1 MEAPEDAAA
10 QTAGTGGGAG
20 SRRLA
25 RARGARPQRAARA
38 RHQGRRDLRDR
49 PAAAARRGG
58 AGAGCARSPRVGSAR
73 RPPTALLAAVNAA
86 LAMPKEE
93 MPRLPKPPQHP
104 EGSSAA
110 SELLK
115 VLLRLVAEKEGVAA
129 KVLASCD
136 DIDRIAAD
144 GEEAEVAGPASAGGA
159 KCSASARS
167 SWCAARS
174 RSSSNNRKIVA
185 GGIAG
190 APAARSFR
198 S

>member
-1 MEAPEDAAA
+1 MVQAIAAWREREARDRNVPRRRVIKDEVITEIAQQQPRDEAALGKLRTIPKGWERSA
-10 QTAGTGGGAG
+10 TAG
-20 SRRLA
+20 S
-25 RARGARPQRAARA
+25 
-38 RHQGRRDLRDR
+38 
-49 PAAAARRGG
+49 
-58 AGAGCARSPRVGSAR
+58 
-73 RPPTALLAAVNAA
+73 LLAAVNAA

-93 MPRLPKPPQHP
+93 MPRLPKPPQTP

-129 KVLASCD
+129 KVLASSD

-144 GEEAEVAGPASAGGA
+144 GEEAEGCRPSPGGGA

-174 RSSSNNRKIVA
+174 RSSLTT
-185 GGIAG
+185 
-190 APAARSFR
+190 ARSSR
-198 S
+198 WNSRRASGALVPLLDNPGNVQGERNP